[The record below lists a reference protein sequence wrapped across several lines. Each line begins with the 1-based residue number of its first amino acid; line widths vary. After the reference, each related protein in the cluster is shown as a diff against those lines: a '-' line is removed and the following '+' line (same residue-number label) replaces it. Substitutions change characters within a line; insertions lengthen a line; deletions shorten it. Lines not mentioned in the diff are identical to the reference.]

1 MRKNKKKF
9 FRNLSLARI
18 IPNLATLSA
27 LLIGMT
33 QVRFALKEQ
42 WEFAVVAVVIAAF
55 FDATDGRL
63 ARILNSCSR
72 FGAELDSLSDFAVFG
87 LCPAFVMYLYSL
99 NTLNRLGWIISVFFA
114 VCMALRL
121 ARFNTH
127 DIENIKTPLSGK
139 FFTGVPAP
147 AGAILALFP
156 VILFNAFNLSIFQ
169 NEYLCAINVVIAGLL
184 CVSKIPTLS
193 IKKFHI
199 KRSNYTIFLLAAIVT
214 IGVIFTYTWRAF
226 CVIILSYIISI
237 FICSKKAKSILKNIN
252 DSSNSN
258 K

>member
-9 FRNLSLARI
+9 LGNLSLGKI
-18 IPNLATLSA
+18 LPNLATLSA

-33 QVRFALKEQ
+33 QVRFALREQ
-42 WEFAVVAVVIAAF
+42 WEFAIIAVVIAAF

-63 ARILNSCSR
+63 ARLFNACSR

-87 LCPAFVMYLYSL
+87 VCPALVMYLYSL
-99 NTLNRLGWIISVFFA
+99 HNLNRLGWIVSVFFA
-114 VCMALRL
+114 VCMCLRL

-147 AGAILALFP
+147 AGAILGLSP
-156 VILFNAFNLSIFQ
+156 IILFNAFNLKVFQ
-169 NEYLCAINVVIAGLL
+169 NEYLCAVNMLIAGVL

-199 KRSNYTIFLLAAIVT
+199 KRSNYTIFLLAIMIS
-214 IGVIFTYTWRAF
+214 IGVVFTYTWRAF
-226 CVIILSYIISI
+226 CVIILAYIVSI
-237 FICSKKAKSILKNIN
+237 FICNQKAKDILKHSN
-252 DSSNSN
+252 DSSITN